1 MDFHTETNPGG
12 GREPGERS
20 PADSGPGTEFTLS
33 DPVDSF
39 VTAARNVLLN
49 PRSFF
54 QGIERRGNF
63 VAPLVFAL
71 ICSAIGG
78 ILSGIIGFFVT
89 LLREGIGAAFL
100 TLTGSIFLTPI
111 FAAIGLFVG
120 AGIWHVLVMLLVR
133 PSNAG
138 FEATFRVAA
147 YSSVIQLITWLAAI
161 PIVGSIVALLA
172 GIYGLYIAYF
182 GIQEVHFTTR
192 QRAAAVVAIPVL
204 VAIILA
210 VAFGVILASLLS

>member
-12 GREPGERS
+12 GREPDEESSAG
-20 PADSGPGTEFTLS
+20 SGPGTEFTLS

-39 VTAARNVLLN
+39 VSAVRNVLLN
-49 PRSFF
+49 PRNFF
-54 QGIERRGNF
+54 QGIDRQGNF
-63 VAPLVFAL
+63 VEPLVFAL

-78 ILSGIIGFFVT
+78 ILSGIIGFLVT
-89 LLREGIGAAFL
+89 LVGEGIGAAFL
-100 TLTGSIFLTPI
+100 ALIGSIFLTPI

-147 YSSVIQLITWLAAI
+147 YISVIQLITWIAAI
-161 PIVGSIVALLA
+161 PIVGSIIALLA
-172 GIYGLYIAYF
+172 VIYGLYIAYF
-182 GIQEVHFTTR
+182 GIQEVHSTTR
-192 QRAAAVVAIPVL
+192 QRAAAVVAIPALVVIVL
-204 VAIILA
+204 AIVFWIILA
-210 VAFGVILASLLS
+210 ASLS